1 MGPTNGSIARPPA
14 ADPEGS
20 AVAVQAP
27 SGEPEGRGAGRP
39 RDEALDERILHE
51 ALVEFAARGIAGFN
65 LVAVARRAGV
75 AKNSVYLR
83 WPRREDLIRA
93 ALLRGRHAERPP
105 VTGDLERDLTALA
118 EEFAAIFETATG
130 LASYYQ
136 LSVAMQADP
145 EVEAWGMEA
154 VIRPAHAI
162 PEQVIADAQARGDA
176 DPSVDPVVAARMLV
190 GAIYAEAIQPP
201 HGTVSPEFRREVVRN
216 MLQVLTNHR

>member
-1 MGPTNGSIARPPA
+1 MEGMGPSHGSLYRAAVAPVPA
-14 ADPEGS
+14 A
-20 AVAVQAP
+20 
-27 SGEPEGRGAGRP
+27 GEPEARAAGRP

-93 ALLRGRHAERPP
+93 ALLRGRHAELPP
-105 VTGDLERDLTALA
+105 ITGDLERDLTALA
-118 EEFAAIFETATG
+118 EEFATIFETPTG
-130 LASYYQ
+130 LAAYYQ

-145 EVEAWGMEA
+145 EVHEWGMES

-162 PEQVIADAQARGDA
+162 PEQVIAAAQARGAA

-201 HGTVSPEFRREVVRN
+201 HGSVSAGFRREVVRN
-216 MLQVLTNHR
+216 MLQLLTNGR